1 VEENG
6 EMVHYDNQTSI
17 EEKIME
23 NNEMQFHLTET
34 TPLMQEPLV
43 SELGNMADTSA
54 ADWILQGTYVCPP
67 GVDWYTQEFIS
78 SLQITTPISDEDRIH
93 TMVTCQD

>member
-1 VEENG
+1 
-6 EMVHYDNQTSI
+6 
-17 EEKIME
+17 
-23 NNEMQFHLTET
+23 
-34 TPLMQEPLV
+34 
-43 SELGNMADTSA
+43 MADTSA